1 MDRVSKKTV
10 NKKNNKKT
18 NQRVNPKI
26 NKKNKKNKK
35 YSKNDTLIKLGLV
48 ITVIVFVVIIFKIL
62 HKEKVKEERIS
73 ITNNTLYQYFM
84 GEKSEYTGK
93 IEIFKENDDTKLV
106 ADDDI
111 TVYPDTV
118 PIYYKDILGKAMFA
132 KEMELVTVDEGMYK
146 LNDYTEI
153 NTVNNDIF
161 AKRFNKKEQKA
172 LINSFIYDGS
182 DLYFFL
188 DNTTVRIGETASFFN
203 LSDMLDKKISDLSGG
218 KRAVVAIAS
227 VMISDVDALILDEPL
242 NQLDPKSTYHIISL
256 LKRVNE
262 ELGVTVIMS
271 SHTADNIADFCDRM
285 IILEEGKIVLDDSPR
300 ILKKSEKALEYLPVY
315 TSLFN
320 ERPLTVREAVPL
332 AELLEES
339 EYMPGKSGKTSAQL
353 KNITFSYSKKERDIL
368 SSLTFEAYTGTVHSI
383 IGANGSGKTTLLKVL
398 AGIKK
403 AYSGRV
409 KVNGKIAY
417 MPQNPKYLFTKDTVR
432 EEIDEN
438 IAQRFGLSDCLEH
451 HPYDLSIGQ
460 MQKLALAI
468 LSAQDFNILLLDE
481 PSKALDSFSK
491 NGLKKYIR
499 DLAKQGKTVIIV
511 SHDLDFVG
519 DVSDYVSFLSDGI
532 ITITGERRY
541 VLSSLN
547 YYTTQIRRITKPYLK
562 SAVSAEDLK

>member
-1 MDRVSKKTV
+1 MV
-10 NKKNNKKT
+10 
-18 NQRVNPKI
+18 
-26 NKKNKKNKK
+26 
-35 YSKNDTLIKLGLV
+35 L
-48 ITVIVFVVIIFKIL
+48 F
-62 HKEKVKEERIS
+62 E
-73 ITNNTLYQYFM
+73 
-84 GEKSEYTGK
+84 
-93 IEIFKENDDTKLV
+93 TKDL
-106 ADDDI
+106 
-111 TVYPDTV
+111 
-118 PIYYKDILGKAMFA
+118 
-132 KEMELVTVDEGMYK
+132 
-146 LNDYTEI
+146 
-153 NTVNNDIF
+153 
-161 AKRFNKKEQKA
+161 
-172 LINSFIYDGS
+172 SFIYPDCKSKALDGVNLTINRGEFILLMGRTGS
-182 DLYFFL
+182 GKSTLLRMLKKELSPFGDIKGRIIINSNRTGFVIQ
-188 DNTTVRIGETASFFN
+188 NTDASFVAENVRGELAFAPENMKMKNDEIAVRIGETASFFN

-218 KRAVVAIAS
+218 ERAVVAIAS